1 MFSTVI
7 WHPMQISHSAPVVFV
22 QYLAA
27 MAVVRGAKT
36 YARGYDAL
44 PLRLKWPNDVYAE
57 EFSSGSKPGYVKVG
71 GILVNSSYSGEE
83 YGLVVGV
90 GVNVAN
96 AAPTTGLDLLAKRL
110 GLPPFETEKLLA
122 RILTTF
128 EELYVKFCGEGWGS
142 DLESMY
148 YDMWLH
154 K

>member
-1 MFSTVI
+1 MD
-7 WHPMQISHSAPVVFV
+7 ISHTAPVVFV

-36 YARGYDAL
+36 YARGYDAI

-57 EFSSGSKPGYVKVG
+57 EPTSGSKPTYVKVG
-71 GILVNSSYSGEE
+71 GILVNSTYSGNE
-83 YGLVVGV
+83 YGLIVGV

-110 GLPPFETEKLLA
+110 GLPPFEPEQLLA
-122 RILTTF
+122 RILTSF
-128 EELYVKFCGEGWGS
+128 EDLYTQFCRDGWGTG
-142 DLESMY
+142 LETIY
-148 YDMWLH
+148 YGMWLH